1 MDHGILG
8 SGRDIPGSDRDILG
22 LNRDTVDSGGCSKD
36 LGVGAADCN
45 TAEGNSLGGRLSGSG
60 ERNGW
65 VQDEAEFD
73 NKAKHNLSNL
83 HLHQGRLLRS
93 VAWAYNCTIWSQNFC
108 LSALAEFILR
118 SVCSKTHS
126 YS

>member
-60 ERNGW
+60 ETVGFKMRRSSTTRPNTTCQTSTSTKDGSS
-65 VQDEAEFD
+65 DR
-73 NKAKHNLSNL
+73 L
-83 HLHQGRLLRS
+83 HGLTTARYGVKTS
-93 VAWAYNCTIWSQNFC
+93 VF
-108 LSALAEFILR
+108 LP
-118 SVCSKTHS
+118 
-126 YS
+126 